1 MQAVVLRIQKQVSLP
16 PSPDPIHR
24 APVTT
29 RGPPAS
35 TRGRCRLVHPSGGL
49 GRYTQHVPKFL
60 ATNRR
65 HDAMTRVD
73 LDDSASGPFPAGLG
87 HGHIHGGLT
96 SVLPPGR
103 SERDGDRRHGRQRP
117 RLSCLVPPVLHMH
130 RQRRHLQLVHLPHR
144 AGGRRPRHR
153 HRRLAEPPR
162 PRHQLTI
169 TRKPPTPR
177 PRAAARDCPQKL
189 FLSSY
194 LTF

>member
-1 MQAVVLRIQKQVSLP
+1 MWWPHPHVGGFPCKQWCSEFRNKCPSLPHPIPSTAPPSRHVARRRPRAGVVVLSIRRV
-16 PSPDPIHR
+16 
-24 APVTT
+24 
-29 RGPPAS
+29 
-35 TRGRCRLVHPSGGL
+35 

-144 AGGRRPRHR
+144 AGRSPPAPPSQAPR
-153 HRRLAEPPR
+153 
-162 PRHQLTI
+162 
-169 TRKPPTPR
+169 
-177 PRAAARDCPQKL
+177 
-189 FLSSY
+189 
-194 LTF
+194 